1 MTFENVAAA
10 SRKVKSSSA
19 DRLRALV
26 AYVRIRMRCLLMAA
40 RLKRVVT
47 RACRTEIGAKRNVQQ
62 TIYPLYIPLFPLPFG
77 SVCSLRPVFLSREIN
92 ANCVNGRQLFCTSKL
107 CAFHNVLYIVFSIY
121 QPGKPIRFS
130 RFSERE

>member
-26 AYVRIRMRCLLMAA
+26 AYDVRMRCLLMAV

-47 RACRTEIGAKRNVQQ
+47 RACRTEIDAKRNVQQ
-62 TIYPLYIPLFPLPFG
+62 TYILSLPPR
-77 SVCSLRPVFLSREIN
+77 SVCSLRLCFSSREID
-92 ANCVNGRQLFCTSKL
+92 ANCVNGRQLFRMSKL
-107 CAFHNVLYIVFSIY
+107 RGFHNVLYIVFSTY
-121 QPGKPIRFS
+121 QPREPVCFS
-130 RFSERE
+130 RENKHTRIFRRKK